1 MKIDLSKVTSKQ
13 LTLAISFIPE
23 QIAILT
29 EGFNKLVSENRVQI
43 SLCESAS
50 ISNKSLEK
58 ILIQMLKLQQ
68 EIILIGL
75 VCHLCITVSL

>member
-1 MKIDLSKVTSKQ
+1 MKTDLCKVTSIQ
-13 LTLAISFIPE
+13 LTLAISVIPE
-23 QIAILT
+23 HIAM

-58 ILIQMLKLQQ
+58 IVIQMLKLQQ
-68 EIILIGL
+68 EVILIGL
-75 VCHLCITVSL
+75 VNHLSITVSL